1 MAARLARVFAEVG
14 QRLYHG
20 FARNSDNAGEW
31 VVEFE
36 DYENSAGNREGAC
49 NQGDSACSVSRRQQ
63 AKAQEDYHKPDH
75 QRDQQRL

>member
-20 FARNSDNAGEW
+20 VAGNSDNAGKW
-31 VVEFE
+31 IVKFE
-36 DYENSAGNREGAC
+36 DYENSAGNREGASD
-49 NQGDSACSVSRRQQ
+49 QRERACSVSRRQQ
-63 AKAQEDYHKPDH
+63 AKAQEDHHKPDY